1 MLFLLSQAGTPSVAS
16 IIQIQAPVQPAGFAA
31 ASLADVAT
39 ADVPAERPAY
49 LQVASREAAIRATAR
64 GTKVVIG
71 ITGTCPYG
79 IGSCWGGAYEALG
92 RLEGVD
98 LVSPV
103 PDVEDST
110 AQLFLADDRLPPLP
124 RWVEQFRRIVNGTYE
139 MRGVE
144 VTLRGLIDQE
154 NGQYF
159 LAGTGRRPAVQL
171 APLTE
176 KIQWDH
182 LAGSLKPVQ
191 DPSPSPA
198 R

>member
-1 MLFLLSQAGTPSVAS
+1 
-16 IIQIQAPVQPAGFAA
+16 
-31 ASLADVAT
+31 
-39 ADVPAERPAY
+39 
-49 LQVASREAAIRATAR
+49 
-64 GTKVVIG
+64 VVIG

-110 AQLFLADDRLPPLP
+110 AQLFLADDRLPPLQ
-124 RWVEQFRRIVNGTYE
+124 RWVEQFHRIVNGTYE

-144 VTLRGLIDQE
+144 VTLRGLVDQE
-154 NGQYF
+154 NGRYF
-159 LAGTGRRPAVQL
+159 LAGRRPTVQL
-171 APLTE
+171 APLAE

-182 LAGSLKPVQ
+182 LAGSPKPVQ
-191 DPSPSPA
+191 EYEARAYDDLIVRYRDGDPDAAVTVTGPLTQA
-198 R
+198 DGEYRLHVRLLEG